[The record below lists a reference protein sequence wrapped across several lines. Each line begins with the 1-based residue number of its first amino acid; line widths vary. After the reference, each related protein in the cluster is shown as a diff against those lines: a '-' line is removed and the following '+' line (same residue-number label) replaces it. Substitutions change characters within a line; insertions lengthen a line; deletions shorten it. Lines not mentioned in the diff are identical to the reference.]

1 MNRRT
6 FIGTLA
12 GGLLAAPL
20 AAGAQQARV
29 YRVGVILQGGP
40 YFQAVDG
47 LREGLRELGLEE
59 GKQIIFLVRDAKG
72 DLKAVEAAA
81 RELEQDRV
89 DLIYTV
95 TTSVTVATKRVTK
108 SVPIVFYA
116 GADPVAQ
123 GLVESY
129 RKPGGRLTG
138 VHTQLTDLTPKRL
151 ELLKEMVPTAHRVV
165 AFYTPHN
172 PAAQQSV
179 QFARD
184 AARKLRVELVERR
197 VDSVEGL
204 RASLRALRPREVD
217 AFLYV
222 SDAMVSSQAAVIIE
236 TAREKRLPTI
246 FPEPASVVSG
256 ALASYGIDY
265 RAAGR
270 FSAKLV
276 QRVLLGAN
284 PADMPIEQFDT
295 FHFAINL
302 RTAKALGLTIPPA
315 LLQRAD
321 QVIE

>member
-1 MNRRT
+1 
-6 FIGTLA
+6 
-12 GGLLAAPL
+12 
-20 AAGAQQARV
+20 
-29 YRVGVILQGGP
+29 
-40 YFQAVDG
+40 
-47 LREGLRELGLEE
+47 
-59 GKQIIFLVRDAKG
+59 
-72 DLKAVEAAA
+72 
-81 RELEQDRV
+81 
-89 DLIYTV
+89 
-95 TTSVTVATKRVTK
+95 
-108 SVPIVFYA
+108 
-116 GADPVAQ
+116 
-123 GLVESY
+123 
-129 RKPGGRLTG
+129 
-138 VHTQLTDLTPKRL
+138 
-151 ELLKEMVPTAHRVV
+151 
-165 AFYTPHN
+165 
-172 PAAQQSV
+172 
-179 QFARD
+179 
-184 AARKLRVELVERR
+184 
-197 VDSVEGL
+197 
-204 RASLRALRPREVD
+204 VD

-302 RTAKALGLTIPPA
+302 KTAKALGLTIPPS